1 MKTIKRTYLMVIAT
15 MMATMSIQAQ
25 DNPTPVYFELNE
37 MPSLLEIMPPP
48 PSFDSPEFAND
59 VVRYGWGKQ
68 QRQDPERLELA
79 IADAEWDNLTKLF
92 LQWKDAFGLEINE
105 TETPEIYKLLTTSLA
120 TTDPMRK
127 ETKAYYHRQRP
138 FERFDD
144 SMPSHEEDELRGEGS
159 YPSGH
164 SLRGWS
170 ISLLLAQ
177 IAPSRA
183 NEIFKRGWDYCNS
196 RVIVGAHWQS
206 DVDASRTAASIGF
219 CALQNSEAFITQ
231 MKKAQQEY
239 QEKTG
244 SASVR
249 AISAPAEQKAVIYNI
264 SGTPADEHTHG
275 IVIEDGQKK
284 AKR

>member
-1 MKTIKRTYLMVIAT
+1 MKKLLSMAVAA
-15 MMATMSIQAQ
+15 MMATVSVNAQ
-25 DNPTPVYFELNE
+25 DETVQVYFELNQL
-37 MPSLLEIMPPP
+37 PKLIDIMPAPP
-48 PSFDSPEFAND
+48 AFDSPEFAND

-68 QRQDPERLELA
+68 QRQDPDRVAQA
-79 IADAEWDNLTKLF
+79 IADAEWDDHAKLF

-105 TETPEIYKLLTTSLA
+105 TNTPEIWKLLETSLA

-164 SLRGWS
+164 SLRGWG

-177 IAPSRA
+177 IAPQRA
-183 NEIFKRGWDYCNS
+183 AEIFSRGWDYCNS

-219 CALQNSEAFITQ
+219 CALQGSEAFIAQ
-231 MKKAQQEY
+231 MKKAQAEY
-239 QEKTG
+239 AEKTQQPVG
-244 SASVR
+244 IGKASVIEHPAAR
-249 AISAPAEQKAVIYNI
+249 AHRLDGISANET
-264 SGTPADEHTHG
+264 SHG
-275 IVIEDGQKK
+275 VVIEGNQKMVRK
-284 AKR
+284 